1 MRANVTEA
9 TTISEG
15 SKLHN
20 AISLGEVSGGNKGN
34 VSMNTKMSNS
44 ELSDALFES
53 LSAHKMIAKQGG
65 DYKLDAV
72 LVKLKQPLAGFDM
85 TVTSTVQYILTDMK
99 TNEPVFDQTVT
110 EAYTAKM
117 GDNFIGALRAKMAV
131 EGSVKANIS
140 AMLEQLVDQMGAEAS
155 AKVALGLMGVNSAP

>member
-72 LVKLKQPLAGFDM
+72 LVKLKQPLAD
-85 TVTSTVQYILTDMK
+85 SI
-99 TNEPVFDQTVT
+99 
-110 EAYTAKM
+110 
-117 GDNFIGALRAKMAV
+117 
-131 EGSVKANIS
+131 
-140 AMLEQLVDQMGAEAS
+140 
-155 AKVALGLMGVNSAP
+155 